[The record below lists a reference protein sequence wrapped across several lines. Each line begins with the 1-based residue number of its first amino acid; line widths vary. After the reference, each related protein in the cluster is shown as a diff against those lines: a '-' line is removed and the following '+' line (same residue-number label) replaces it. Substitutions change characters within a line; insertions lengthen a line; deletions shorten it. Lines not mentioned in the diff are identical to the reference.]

1 MIKSTEYPMNIGGR
15 GYQKEYKGFDIAVII
30 KKGEGVRIFILKK
43 DGGIFHQD
51 KKKYAEV
58 NECFSSAEK
67 IIDNAV
73 QASSIIEQ
81 SKVKDESERMKDKCY
96 SACMSAF
103 ANALTFSKGDNSRIR
118 YFFEYELQK
127 QFDKI

>member
-1 MIKSTEYPMNIGGR
+1 M
-15 GYQKEYKGFDIAVII
+15 
-30 KKGEGVRIFILKK
+30 
-43 DGGIFHQD
+43 
-51 KKKYAEV
+51 
-58 NECFSSAEK
+58 NECFSNAEK

-118 YFFEYELQK
+118 YFLNTNSKNNLTRYECSR
-127 QFDKI
+127 